1 MEPPVI
7 RSARLLAAIPH
18 GQSSPVLE
26 NSVFELTCRLTCGSL
41 VLAIETGRL
50 PPIRLS
56 ESPAAKPG
64 FRRFGPSG
72 ATRYDRHG
80 ESANEFADTKACQ
93 ILMSLESAL
102 YNARTIGELFT
113 CSHMDT

>member
-1 MEPPVI
+1 M
-7 RSARLLAAIPH
+7 
-18 GQSSPVLE
+18 SSDLRE
-26 NSVFELTCRLTCGSL
+26 IGACDH
-41 VLAIETGRL
+41 TGRL
-50 PPIRLS
+50 PPIRLI

-93 ILMSLESAL
+93 IIEV
-102 YNARTIGELFT
+102 IGRRVLT
-113 CSHMDT
+113 QA

>member
-1 MEPPVI
+1 M
-7 RSARLLAAIPH
+7 R
-18 GQSSPVLE
+18 Q
-26 NSVFELTCRLTCGSL
+26 N
-41 VLAIETGRL
+41 TGF

-72 ATRYDRHG
+72 ATRYDRHD

-93 ILMSLESAL
+93 IPIAL
-102 YNARTIGELFT
+102 GSVLYKAGAIGLLST
-113 CSHMDT
+113 CPHIHT